1 MKSSELF
8 LKLQKRMEQYK
19 SKVKPDNDCFYEND
33 TSIQSIVSKYNLES
47 FNEIMNSSYEE
58 VDDEVNEE
66 ELKDLIHRIDNYFSL
81 YAPDD
86 EKFKE
91 FIKIISIYL
100 VFIGKKPLHPL
111 GIKFSNGTMV
121 YKKGDSYYCTG
132 KSLFIK
138 DKHSLCKYCIARY
151 E

>member
-1 MKSSELF
+1 MKSSVLF
-8 LKLQKRMEQYK
+8 LKLQEHLKHYK
-19 SKVKPDNDCFYEND
+19 SKVKHYDDCFD
-33 TSIQSIVSKYNLES
+33 DDDMSIQGVVSRYNLEN

-58 VDDEVNEE
+58 FDDEVNEE
-66 ELKDLIHRIDNYFSL
+66 ELMDLISRIDNYFSL

-100 VFIGKKPLHPL
+100 VFIGRKPLRPPE
-111 GIKFSNGTMV
+111 IKFLNGTMV
-121 YKKGDSYYCTG
+121 YKKDDYYYCTG
-132 KSLFIK
+132 KKVFIK
-138 DKHSLCKYCIARY
+138 DELSLCKYCIARC